1 MVRQRGVK
9 NLIPPKKVSGIRIE
23 TKPEELFDGGL
34 FGQPILWS
42 FEILPFLFSRGI
54 FPEWRIRSA
63 LYGRAS
69 DGLVIP
75 GVLDLAYEIGP
86 GPKKEVGLI
95 GLRNIHRHALG
106 NDWSGLSALWNAY
119 FRVPD
124 RIENEANRIGSLS
137 DTIGI
142 HYRGNDK
149 QIAFWDSNP
158 VSHQD
163 FLAIIRQFCIERPHL
178 QRIFLATD
186 DPKFYTFLRENISL
200 DVTYFGGVGFH
211 KDELSSELKEAK
223 ADRAMLDCVLLSRCS
238 LVLLTSSA
246 LSSFAK
252 VLNPQLE
259 IYRVAASK
267 LFDRNAPYFP
277 AAYIP
282 VYASAA
288 PEISA
293 IVDRLMIGDWT
304 QSAGGARFKAPFT
317 SRQCWPTV
325 PRWIYVN
332 AQRLPGCGWVRK
344 VGPFLEAFR

>member
-1 MVRQRGVK
+1 M
-9 NLIPPKKVSGIRIE
+9 IWSKKLSGIRIE

-34 FGQPILWS
+34 FGQAILWS

-63 LYGRAS
+63 LYGRAC
-69 DGLVIP
+69 DDLVIP
-75 GVLDLAYEIGP
+75 GVLDLAYQVEP
-86 GPKKEVGLI
+86 GPKKEIDLI
-95 GLRNIHRHALG
+95 GFRNIRRHALG
-106 NDWSGLSALWNAY
+106 NDWSGLSALWKAY

-124 RIENEANRIGSLS
+124 RIENEANRIGPLS
-137 DTIGI
+137 DTIGV

-149 QIAFWDSNP
+149 QIALWDSNP
-158 VSHQD
+158 VSHGD
-163 FLAIIRQFCIERPHL
+163 FLAIIRQFCIERPRL

-186 DPKFYTFLRENISL
+186 DSNFYPFLKENISL
-200 DVTYFGGVGFH
+200 EVMYFGGVGFH
-211 KDELSSELKEAK
+211 KDELSIKLKEAK
-223 ADRAMLDCVLLSRCS
+223 TDRAMLDCVLLSRCS
-238 LVLLTSSA
+238 VVLLTSSA

-267 LFDRNAPYFP
+267 LFDINAPYFP

-282 VYASAA
+282 VYASDA

-293 IVDRLMIGDWT
+293 LVDRLMIGDWT
-304 QSAGGARFKAPFT
+304 QSARAPRFKVPFT

-332 AQRLPGCGWVRK
+332 VQRLPGCGWVRN
-344 VGPFLEAFR
+344 VGPFLGAFRQ